1 MDFIYSLLGAI
12 TGLIIVDLFK
22 FSIVKF
28 KQKNNELGG
37 KSE

>member
-22 FSIVKF
+22 LAITKI
-28 KQKNNELGG
+28 KQKNN
-37 KSE
+37 K

>member
-22 FSIVKF
+22 LSIAKF
-28 KQKNNELGG
+28 KQKND
-37 KSE
+37 K